1 LGRAIVISGTPGT
14 GKTLVAKE
22 LSKLLN
28 AKYVNLSE
36 LVISEGLYDEYDRDR
51 DSYVINEDL
60 LRDYLRRLVMGTD
73 GYVVIDSHY
82 GELIDDDLLSKLIV
96 LRLHPK
102 ELLRRLL
109 GKGWALSK
117 VAENVEAEIVGV
129 CTYNALNE
137 HPKDKV
143 CEVNTTD
150 KSVHEVVNEVL
161 GIINGEV
168 PCRVWI
174 DWLSDPKLS
183 EVLMEIRRLYNV
195 NDKRY

>member
-1 LGRAIVISGTPGT
+1 MGRAIVISGTPGT